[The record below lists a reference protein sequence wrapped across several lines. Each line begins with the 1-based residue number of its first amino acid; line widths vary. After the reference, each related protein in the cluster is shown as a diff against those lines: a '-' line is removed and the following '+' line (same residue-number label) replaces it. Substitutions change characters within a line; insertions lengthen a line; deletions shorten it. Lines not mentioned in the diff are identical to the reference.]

1 MASLADTLAERRDDI
16 LASAARHGATHVR
29 VFGSAARG
37 EERPD
42 SDVDLL
48 VLPDDTC
55 GLIELIS
62 FQQEMEALL
71 GRRVDVV
78 SERALHP
85 VIRDRVLSE
94 ARLL

>member
-1 MASLADTLAERRDDI
+1 MASLADTLTERRDDI
-16 LASAARHGATHVR
+16 LASAARHGATQVR
-29 VFGSAARG
+29 VFGSVVRG
-37 EERPD
+37 EDRPD

-55 GLIELIS
+55 GLIELIA
-62 FQQEMEALL
+62 FQQEMETLL

-94 ARLL
+94 ARML